1 MRIVRGNA
9 AARFMP
15 SRHNFAIF
23 KLVAYL
29 RLRGAR
35 PEAWD
40 GIMVVD
46 RQQSN
51 VETWLVTIW
60 LTVMGGCFTAAA
72 FAIPL
77 TFAIV
82 LALLGIQAVAVAS
95 GVVIA
100 PLWKAVVR
108 SETSPM
114 KVNAIVVMSLLTAAA
129 MYTATR
135 PTWAR
140 FAGWHFLSMLA
151 LNAVAAAIVFFLR
164 NVIAQLESSVGG
176 LSSAR

>member
-35 PEAWD
+35 PETWN
-40 GIMVVD
+40 GIMVLD
-46 RQQSN
+46 RHQSN

-60 LTVMGGCFTAAA
+60 LTVMGGCFLAAA

-77 TFAIV
+77 T
-82 LALLGIQAVAVAS
+82 LAVAVSLLGIQAVAVAS

-100 PLWKAVVR
+100 PLWNAFVR
-108 SETSPM
+108 SETAPM

-129 MYTATR
+129 MYSATR

-151 LNAVAAAIVFFLR
+151 LNAIAAAIVFFLR
-164 NVIAQLESSVGG
+164 DGIAQLESSMEG